1 MNITLENTYKKYGSQ
16 EVLKDIDLEINPSE
30 FVCIVGESGSGKT
43 TLLKIVAGLIE
54 PTKGIVLTGDQ
65 AAMVFQNSALF
76 PWLTVAQNVAFPFE
90 VQGLKIPKQRIEQI
104 LAELGLRGFEKKYP
118 KELSGGQKQRVG
130 LARAMAV
137 KRKILL
143 LDEPFSA
150 LDVKTSE
157 ELHSLILGLWRAN
170 KLTVLMVSH
179 SIEEAVFLSDR
190 VVIMDQGKIRREV
203 TIDLKRPRQIT
214 DPIFRKY
221 VEHIQAIVEN

>member
-1 MNITLENTYKKYGSQ
+1 MNITLENIYKKYGQQ
-16 EVLKDIDLEINPSE
+16 EVLKDVDLEINPSE

-43 TLLKIVAGLIE
+43 TLLKIIAGLIE

-65 AAMVFQNSALF
+65 AAMVFQNSALL
-76 PWLTVAQNVAFPFE
+76 PWLTVAQNIEFPFE

-104 LAELGLRGFEKKYP
+104 LAELDLKGFEKKYP

-130 LARAMAV
+130 IARAMAV

-157 ELHSLILGLWRAN
+157 ELHSLILGLWRGN

-190 VVIMDQGKIRREV
+190 VIIMDQGKIRREV
-203 TIDLKRPRQIT
+203 TIDLKRPRQKT